1 MICCMRKEKNN
12 FFKAYGSWAL
22 VTGASSG
29 IGEQFARLLAKQH
42 FNLLLSAR
50 REELLLPLRDELQKT
65 HGITVDIIMADLSI
79 TADLQ
84 KIIHAAKNK
93 QVGLVVSNAGFGLK
107 GAFTKDSLPT
117 VLSMVQVN
125 AIAPLTLA
133 YELLPVLAQ
142 RVAAGDDNGS
152 KRAGFIFTGSMEGEA
167 AFPWSS
173 AYAAT
178 KAFVHSLGNGLWEEY
193 RQQNVDVLVL
203 APGST
208 DTNAPV
214 SQGISRDQLVG
225 IMSPQEV
232 AQQALDHLG
241 KTPLWL
247 AGIHNRIFIRLL
259 RWLPRSLAI
268 RIAGFGMK
276 RAIEQSHLSL

>member
-1 MICCMRKEKNN
+1 MQTSL
-12 FFKAYGSWAL
+12 FKTYGSWAL

-29 IGEQFARLLAKQH
+29 IGEQFAHLLAKQQ
-42 FNLLLSAR
+42 FNLLLVAR
-50 REELLLPLRDELQKT
+50 REDLLSQLRDELQKDY
-65 HGITVDIIMADLSI
+65 GIAVEIMSADLS
-79 TADLQ
+79 TAADVD
-84 KIIHAAKNK
+84 KVIRAAKDK
-93 QVGLVVSNAGFGLK
+93 YLGLIVSNAGFGLK
-107 GAFTKDSLPT
+107 GAFTKDALST

-142 RVAAGDDNGS
+142 RVTDWHGDEP

-178 KAFVHSLGNGLWEEY
+178 KAFVHSLGNSLWEEY
-193 RQQNVDVLVL
+193 RAQGVDILVL

-208 DTNAPV
+208 DTNAPI

-225 IMSPQEV
+225 IMSPQAV
-232 AQQALDHLG
+232 AQQALDKLG

-247 AGIHNRIFIRLL
+247 TGIHNRIFIRLL
-259 RWLPRSLAI
+259 RWLPRSWAI
-268 RIAGFGMK
+268 RMAGFGMK
-276 RAIEQSHLSL
+276 QAIEKSNSSLN

>member
-1 MICCMRKEKNN
+1 VQQTFLKT
-12 FFKAYGSWAL
+12 YGTWAL

-29 IGEQFARLLAKQH
+29 IGEQFAQLLAERK
-42 FNLLLSAR
+42 FNLLLVAR
-50 REELLLPLRDELQKT
+50 REDMLSLLRDKLQKEC
-65 HGITVDIIMADLSI
+65 GITVEIIVADLSS

-84 KIIHAAKNK
+84 NIIQIAKNK
-93 QVGLVVSNAGFGLK
+93 YIGLVVSNAGFGLK
-107 GAFTKDSLPT
+107 GSFTKDSLPT
-117 VLSMVQVN
+117 LLSMVQVN
-125 AIAPLTLA
+125 AVAPLILA

-142 RVAAGDDNGS
+142 RVSDWHGDEP

-173 AYAAT
+173 AYAAS

-193 RQQNVDVLVL
+193 REKNVDVLVL

-214 SQGISRDQLVG
+214 SQGISREQLVG
-225 IMSPQEV
+225 IMSPREV
-232 AQQALDHLG
+232 AQQALDKLG

-247 AGIHNRIFIRLL
+247 TGMHNRIFIRLL
-259 RWLPRSLAI
+259 RWLPRPLAI
-268 RIAGFGMK
+268 RMAGFGMK
-276 RAIEQSHLSL
+276 QAIEKSNSSLN

>member
-1 MICCMRKEKNN
+1 MSTSLTQSN
-12 FFKAYGSWAL
+12 FYKTYGSWAL

-29 IGEQFARLLAKQH
+29 IGEQFARLLAEQK
-42 FNLLLSAR
+42 FNLILVAR
-50 REELLLPLRDELQKT
+50 REELLAPLCEELQKNC
-65 HGITVDIIMADLSI
+65 GVTVDIIVADLSLA
-79 TADLQ
+79 ADVQ
-84 KIIHAAKNK
+84 KVTQAAKNK
-93 QVGLVVSNAGFGLK
+93 YVGLVVSNAGFGLK
-107 GAFTKDSLPT
+107 GGFTKDPLPT
-117 VLSMVQVN
+117 VLAMVQLN

-133 YELLPVLAQ
+133 YELLPALAQ
-142 RVAAGDDNGS
+142 RVADWHGDEP

-173 AYAAT
+173 AYAAS

-193 RQQNVDVLVL
+193 RDKKVDVLVL

-208 DTNAPV
+208 DTNAPI

-225 IMSPQEV
+225 LMSPREV
-232 AQQALDHLG
+232 AQQALTRLG

-247 AGIHNRIFIRLL
+247 TGMHNRIFVRLL
-259 RWLPRSLAI
+259 RWLPRSWGI

-276 RAIEQSHLSL
+276 QAIQKSNSSLV

>member
-1 MICCMRKEKNN
+1 MEASTQNN
-12 FFKAYGSWAL
+12 FFKVYGSWAL

-29 IGEQFARLLAKQH
+29 IGEQFARLLAKQQ
-42 FNLLLSAR
+42 FNLLLTAR
-50 REELLLPLRDELQKT
+50 REELLSPLKEELQNK
-65 HGITVDIIMADLSI
+65 HGISVEIVIADLSM
-79 TADLQ
+79 TADAH
-84 KIIHAAKNK
+84 KVIHAAKDK
-93 QVGLVVSNAGFGLK
+93 YLGLVVSNAGFGLK

-142 RVAAGDDNGS
+142 RVSDWHGDEP

-178 KAFVHSLGNGLWEEY
+178 KAFIHSLGNSLWEEY
-193 RQQNVDVLVL
+193 RAQGVDILVL

-208 DTNAPV
+208 DTNAPI

-232 AQQALDHLG
+232 AQQALNKLG

-247 AGIHNRIFIRLL
+247 TGMHNRIFIRLL
-259 RWLPRSLAI
+259 RWLPRSWAL

-276 RAIEQSHLSL
+276 QAIEKSHSSLN